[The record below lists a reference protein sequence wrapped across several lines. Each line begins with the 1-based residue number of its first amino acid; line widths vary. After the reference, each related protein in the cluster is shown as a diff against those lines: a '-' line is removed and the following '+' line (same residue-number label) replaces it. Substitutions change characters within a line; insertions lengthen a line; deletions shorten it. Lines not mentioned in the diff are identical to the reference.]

1 MSALSRVI
9 GCATTPATAEHILN
23 WAGVGSVR
31 VGIDA
36 SNLRGGGGVTHLAA
50 LLSHVDLADAG
61 VQRVVVWGPDA
72 VLRRLA
78 DRPWL
83 VKSNPPELERS
94 LRSRIAWR
102 HRTLPRCA
110 RDECDVLFA
119 PGGLCTD
126 RFHPVVT
133 MSRNMLPFQL
143 REAARYGP
151 SRMLLRLGLLRVAQR
166 RSFQIADGVIFLS
179 RFASDT
185 VLRSTGPISGQATVI
200 PHGVE
205 SRFFREPRRQREATE
220 FTPDN
225 PMRLLYVSIVDVYKH
240 QWHVAEAVARLRRAG
255 LPISIRFVGSSY
267 APASKR
273 LLRVMRVHDP
283 QGRFL
288 QYSGS
293 VEHADLPG
301 CYQAADAFVFASS
314 CENLPNILL
323 EAMASGLPIAC
334 SNRQPM
340 PEVLEQA
347 GVYFDPVQPRQ
358 IEEAVSQL
366 FHSAELRRQLA
377 VTAHDRAQRFSWS
390 TCVRDTFRFLADVCE
405 SRFAAKS
412 SGVPFQPR
420 PVTRPEPFA
429 LERQSARVG

>member
-1 MSALSRVI
+1 MRI
-9 GCATTPATAEHILN
+9 
-23 WAGVGSVR
+23 
-31 VGIDA
+31 GIDA
-36 SNLRGGGGVTHLAA
+36 SNLRGGGGVTHLTA
-50 LLSHVDLADAG
+50 LLSHVDVTDTG
-61 VQRVVVWGPDA
+61 VERVVVWGPDA

-151 SRMLLRLGLLRVAQR
+151 SRMLLRLGLLRAAQR

-179 RFASDT
+179 RFAHDT
-185 VLRSTGPISGQATVI
+185 VLRSTGPISGQSTVI

-205 SRFFREPRRQREATE
+205 SRFFRGPGRQRETTE
-220 FTPDN
+220 FTPEN
-225 PMRLLYVSIVDVYKH
+225 PLRLLYVSIVDVYKH
-240 QWHVAEAVARLRRAG
+240 QWHVAEAVAGLRRAG
-255 LPISIRFVGSSY
+255 LPIAIEFVGSGY
-267 APASKR
+267 APALQR
-273 LLRVMRVHDP
+273 LQRVVRSLDP
-283 QGRFL
+283 RGQFL
-288 QYSGS
+288 KYGGP
-293 VEHADLPG
+293 VEHADLPS

-334 SNRQPM
+334 SNRLPM

-358 IEEAVSQL
+358 IEEALLQL
-366 FHSAELRRQLA
+366 FHSAQLRRHLA
-377 VTAHDRAQRFSWS
+377 IAAYERAEHFSWS
-390 TCVRDTFRFLADVCE
+390 VCARDTFRFLADIGE
-405 SRFAAKS
+405 LRAGRGAAS
-412 SGVPFQPR
+412 IPFQTPAS
-420 PVTRPEPFA
+420 PPEAA
-429 LERQSARVG
+429 LPADAVPLARQSHRVG

>member
-1 MSALSRVI
+1 
-9 GCATTPATAEHILN
+9 
-23 WAGVGSVR
+23 VR
-31 VGIDA
+31 IGIDA
-36 SNLRGGGGVTHLAA
+36 SNLRGGGGVTHLTA
-50 LLSHVDLADAG
+50 LLSHVDVTDTG
-61 VQRVVVWGPDA
+61 VERVVVWGPDA

-110 RDECDVLFA
+110 QDECDVLFA

-143 REAARYGP
+143 QEAARYGP
-151 SRMLLRLGLLRVAQR
+151 SRMLLRLGLLRAAQR

-179 RFASDT
+179 RFAHDT
-185 VLRSTGPISGQATVI
+185 VLRATGPISGQSTVI

-205 SRFFREPRRQREATE
+205 SRFFRKPAGQREATE
-220 FTPDN
+220 FTLEN
-225 PMRLLYVSIVDVYKH
+225 PMCLLYVSIVDVYKH

-255 LPISIRFVGSSY
+255 LPIAIEFVGSGY
-267 APASKR
+267 APALKR
-273 LLRVMRVHDP
+273 FQRVIRRLDR
-283 QGRFL
+283 QGQFL
-288 QYSGS
+288 KFGGP

-334 SNRQPM
+334 SNRLPM
-340 PEVLEQA
+340 PEVLGQA
-347 GVYFDPVQPRQ
+347 GVYFDPVRPHQ
-358 IEEAVSQL
+358 IEETLLKL
-366 FHSAELRRQLA
+366 FHGAELRRNLA
-377 VTAHDRAQRFSWS
+377 NAAYERAERFSWS
-390 TCVRDTFRFLADVCE
+390 ACARDTFRFLADVCE
-405 SRFAAKS
+405 LRSGNAVASLLFRPPAASGTETTSRADA
-412 SGVPFQPR
+412 VPLR
-420 PVTRPEPFA
+420 
-429 LERQSARVG
+429 RQSHRVG